1 MMFSEDCRHKNP
13 RAVTGVCEGER
24 SGGGRTSL
32 ASHTPLKHEVGE
44 GGSDFGA
51 LFSYLVEIFISLLTI
66 STVIISDALKQV
78 KS

>member
-1 MMFSEDCRHKNP
+1 M
-13 RAVTGVCEGER
+13 
-24 SGGGRTSL
+24 SL
-32 ASHTPLKHEVGE
+32 KSHTPLKHEVGE